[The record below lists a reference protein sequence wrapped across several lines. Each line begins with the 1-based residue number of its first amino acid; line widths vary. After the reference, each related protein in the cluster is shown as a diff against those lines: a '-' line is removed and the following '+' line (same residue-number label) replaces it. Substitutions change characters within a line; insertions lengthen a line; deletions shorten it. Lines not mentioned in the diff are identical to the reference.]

1 MRELFAVA
9 LPGLEPLVAAEL
21 DELGLG
27 PARVVP
33 GGVGFRGDWAALIAA
48 NLHLR
53 TATRVLVRLAEFP
66 ATNFAV
72 LSRRLVDIAWEDL
85 FPPHAPL
92 RLAVRATAHKSRLYH
107 TGAIAERVH
116 LAVAAR
122 LGGHVELARPHDD
135 TEDGPEASSSHS
147 TVLLVVRLERDRCT
161 VSVDSSGD
169 PLHRRGYRLATAKA
183 PLRPT
188 LAAALLAAVG
198 WRPGE
203 PLLDPFCG
211 SGTIAIEAALQA
223 HGVPAGALRDFSCA
237 RWPALSAAYPA
248 LRRAATKLSRAPC
261 PYAPIVASD
270 RDEGAVAAARANA
283 QRAGVDAAI
292 AFSVRPFAACE
303 PFSARGLLLT
313 NPPYGIRVGRTRTLR
328 DLYAHIGH
336 VLRDR
341 FPAWRTALL
350 CPPDLRVTVGVDLRP
365 VLSTRTGGL
374 AVELAL
380 AEEARAADVRPRG

>member
-21 DELGLG
+21 DGLGLG
-27 PARVVP
+27 PARIVP
-33 GGVGFRGDWAALIAA
+33 GGVAFRGDWAGLVAA

-53 TATRVLVRLAEFP
+53 TATRVLVRLAEFTAASFP
-66 ATNFAV
+66 V
-72 LSRRLVDIAWEDL
+72 LSRRLVEIPWEDL
-85 FPPHAPL
+85 VPPHAPV
-92 RLAVRATAHKSRLYH
+92 RLAVRATAHRSRLYH

-122 LGGHVELARPHDD
+122 LGVPVELARSRDE
-135 TEDGPEASSSHS
+135 TEDDPEVSYAHS
-147 TVLLVVRLERDRCT
+147 TLLLVVRLERDRCT

-188 LAAALLAAVG
+188 LAAALLLAAA

-211 SGTIAIEAALQA
+211 SGTIAIEAARLA
-223 HGVPAGALRDFSCA
+223 AGVPAGVLRDFACA
-237 RWPALSAAYPA
+237 RWPVLAAAYPA
-248 LRRAATKLSRAPC
+248 LRAAAATRVAP
-261 PYAPIVASD
+261 PAASAPILASD
-270 RDEGAVAAARANA
+270 RDPGAVQAARENA
-283 QRAGVDAAI
+283 RRAGVEDTISFA
-292 AFSVRPFAACE
+292 VQPFAACR
-303 PFSARGLLLT
+303 PCGPRGLLLT
-313 NPPYGIRVGRTRTLR
+313 NPPYGLRVGRVRTLR

-336 VLRDR
+336 VLKDR
-341 FPAWRTALL
+341 FQDWRVALL
-350 CPPDLRVTVGVDLRP
+350 CPPELRRTVELDMRP
-365 VLSTRTGGL
+365 VLRTRTGGL

-380 AEEARAADVRPRG
+380 ADDPRSDARLSG

>member
-1 MRELFAVA
+1 MRDLFAVA
-9 LPGLEPLVAAEL
+9 LPGTEPLVAAEL
-21 DELGLG
+21 DALGLG

-33 GGVGFRGDWAALIAA
+33 GGVAFRGGWPALVAA

-66 ATNFAV
+66 AAGFPA
-72 LSRRLVDIAWEDL
+72 LAKRLAEVAWEDV
-85 FPPHAPL
+85 FPAHAPA

-122 LGGHVELARPHDD
+122 LGAPVELARAVDD
-135 TEDGPEASSSHS
+135 VEDGPGDSPSHA
-147 TVLLVVRLERDRCT
+147 TLVVARLERDLCT
-161 VSVDSSGD
+161 ISVDSSGD

-188 LAAALLAAVG
+188 LAAALLSAAG

-211 SGTIAIEAALQA
+211 SGTIAIEAALIA
-223 HGVPAGALRDFSCA
+223 AGRPAGALRDFACA
-237 RWPALSAAYPA
+237 RWPALAAAYPG
-248 LRRAATKLSRAPC
+248 LRAAAERLSPAPC
-261 PYAPIVASD
+261 PFAPISASD
-270 RDEGAVAAARANA
+270 RDAGAIAAARANA

-292 AFSVRPFAACE
+292 DFSVRPLAACG
-303 PFSARGLLLT
+303 PNADRGLVLT
-313 NPPYGIRVGRTRTLR
+313 NPPYGLRVGRARTLR

-336 VLRDR
+336 VLKDR
-341 FPAWRTALL
+341 FCAWRAGLL
-350 CPPDLRVTVGVDLRP
+350 CPPELRAATGLELRP
-365 VLSTRTGGL
+365 VLRTRTGGL

-380 AEEARAADVRPRG
+380 RERPGDRA

>member
-9 LPGLEPLVAAEL
+9 LPGLEPIVAAEL
-21 DELGLG
+21 DGLGLG

-33 GGVGFRGDWAALIAA
+33 GGVAFRGDWRRLVAA

-53 TATRVLVRLAEFP
+53 TATRVLVRLAEF
-66 ATNFAV
+66 TAV
-72 LSRRLVDIAWEDL
+72 SFPTLSRRLVDVPWEDL
-85 FPPHAPL
+85 FPPHAPV
-92 RLAVRATAHKSRLYH
+92 RLAVRATAHRSRLYH

-122 LGGHVELARPHDD
+122 LGAPVELARPHDES
-135 TEDGPEASSSHS
+135 EDGPEASYSHS
-147 TVLLVVRLERDRCT
+147 TVLLVVRLDRDRCT

-188 LAAALLAAVG
+188 LAAALLAAAG

-211 SGTIAIEAALQA
+211 SGTIAIEAALIA
-223 HGVPAGALRDFSCA
+223 AGRPPGALRDFACA
-237 RWPALSAAYPA
+237 RWPVLAAAYPA
-248 LRRAATKLSRAPC
+248 LRAAADGLAPAPC
-261 PYAPIVASD
+261 PHAPIIASD
-270 RDEGAVAAARANA
+270 RDSGAVEAARANA
-283 QRAGVDAAI
+283 RRAGVEAAI
-292 AFSVRPFAACE
+292 AFGVRPFAACD
-303 PFSARGLLLT
+303 PCGPRGLLLT
-313 NPPYGIRVGRTRTLR
+313 NPPYGVRVGRARTLR

-336 VLRDR
+336 VLKTR
-341 FPAWRTALL
+341 FVDWRVALL
-350 CPPDLRVTVGVDLRP
+350 CPRELRVTVGLDLRP

-380 AEEARAADVRPRG
+380 AECSPRDVRLSG